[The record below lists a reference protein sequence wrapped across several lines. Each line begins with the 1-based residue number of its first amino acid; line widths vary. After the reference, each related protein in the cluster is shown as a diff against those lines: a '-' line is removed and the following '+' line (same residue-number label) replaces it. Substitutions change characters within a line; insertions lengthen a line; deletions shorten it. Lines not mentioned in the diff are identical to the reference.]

1 MWLVAV
7 ARGVLAGTFAISA
20 VAKLTD
26 PAGTRVALRGMGLPA
41 GFGPTLALVEAF
53 CAFGLLM
60 ERRTPA
66 AAWVTLALLAAFT
79 AFVVLRLAQGRRAPC
94 PCFGARRAEPIG
106 GRTLARN
113 LALIAVAV
121 VATGSVG
128 SAYGAVWLSA
138 AVTAVALAALGR
150 RGGASTRP
158 SAG

>member
-7 ARGVLAGTFAISA
+7 ARGVLAGTFAVSA
-20 VAKLTD
+20 MAKFTD
-26 PAGTRVALRGMGLPA
+26 PAGTRGALRGLGLPA
-41 GFGPTLALVEAF
+41 GLGRTLALVEAF

-66 AAWVTLALLAAFT
+66 AAWVTLGLLVAFT
-79 AFVVLRLAQGRRAPC
+79 GFVAVRLAQGRRVPC
-94 PCFGARRAEPIG
+94 PCFGASRAEPIG

-128 SAYGAVWLSA
+128 SAYGWVWLSA
-138 AVTAVALAALGR
+138 AASAGALAVLGR